1 MDRTFVIIKPDAV
14 ERGLTG
20 EILGRFERKGLR
32 VVAMDLRTIEEAVAN
47 SHYAEH
53 AGKSFYEDLLSFIRR
68 SPAVTMVLEGPA
80 DTWKVVRAMM
90 GATNPRDAAPGTIR
104 GDLGIELTEN
114 LVHGSDGPES
124 AAREIALFYP
134 DLG

>member
-32 VVAMDLRTIEEAVAN
+32 VVAMELRTIDEAVAKR
-47 SHYAEH
+47 HYAEH
-53 AGKSFYEDLLSFIRR
+53 EGKSFYGDLITFIRR

-90 GATNPRDAAPGTIR
+90 GSTNPRDAAPGTIR